1 MRSELVYSAGIQIQN
16 RFLLSSV
23 VMRAVKRL
31 HVPSTRVEDTAN
43 QVFTDIA
50 VGTYID
56 VKVPAIQP
64 QPLIEPL
71 LIAPAA

>member
-23 VMRAVKRL
+23 AMRAVKRL
-31 HVPSTRVEDTAN
+31 HLAATRVEDSAN
-43 QVFTDIA
+43 QVFTSIA
-50 VGTYID
+50 AGTYVD
-56 VKVPAIQP
+56 VKMPQVKP
-64 QPLIEPL
+64 QPAIEPL

>member
-23 VMRAVKRL
+23 AMRAVKKL
-31 HVPSTRVEDTAN
+31 HLAATRVEDTAN
-43 QVFTDIA
+43 KVFTDIA
-50 VGTYID
+50 SGTYVD
-56 VKVPAIQP
+56 VTMPEIKIQP
-64 QPLIEPL
+64 AIEPL